1 MAYIADVPL
10 AKAEGPTQ
18 LIYREILSA
27 FGFLPHFWEAQG
39 TRPDLMRANVELW
52 GKIYR
57 SGVLSPA
64 LKEEILL
71 VVSAANLN
79 SYCII
84 AHLRLLVQ
92 LGVER
97 SLGRK
102 LTEDLESAPVP
113 EKDKAVLRFA
123 VELTRRPSEVR
134 REDIEELRRKGW
146 NEAEIL
152 EICFAASH
160 ANYFNRLATSL
171 GVIPDDVL

>member
-57 SGVLSPA
+57 NGVLSPA

-79 SYCII
+79 VYCII
-84 AHLRLLVQ
+84 AHLKIARATWRRAIAGTQANRRFGICTHSGEGQGCFTICGEVDAPT
-92 LGVER
+92 LG
-97 SLGRK
+97 G
-102 LTEDLESAPVP
+102 PP
-113 EKDKAVLRFA
+113 
-123 VELTRRPSEVR
+123 
-134 REDIEELRRKGW
+134 GG
-146 NEAEIL
+146 
-152 EICFAASH
+152 H
-160 ANYFNRLATSL
+160 
-171 GVIPDDVL
+171 

>member
-1 MAYIADVPL
+1 MVYIADVPL
-10 AKAEGPTQ
+10 AKAEGPTL
-18 LIYREILSA
+18 LIYREILGA

-39 TRPDLMRANVELW
+39 TRPDLMRANVDLW

-57 SGVLSPA
+57 NGVLSPA

-79 SYCII
+79 TYCII
-84 AHLRLLVQ
+84 AHLKLLVQ
-92 LGVER
+92 LNVER

-102 LTEDLESAPVP
+102 LTEDFESAPIP
-113 EKDKAVLRFA
+113 EKDKAVFRFA
-123 VELTRRPSEVR
+123 VKLTHQPSEVR
-134 REDIEELRRKGW
+134 REDIEELGRQGW

-152 EICFAASH
+152 EICFAVSH

-171 GVIPDDVL
+171 GVIPDEVL